1 MPIQQMPPAGP
12 TSLGEAAYFAEHRRR
27 AGGRS
32 ATYGEL
38 LAPALPLYRNHLL
51 RIDPDPGPGLT
62 QPEIVAIYEYT
73 TDADFIEKFNAL
85 MRDDPRA
92 ATAMHGGF
100 ITVLRSALTKLPP
113 YEGQVWRGSNILPPE
128 VMELLTQERDTF
140 RPGYFWS
147 TAYDRRGLEEYAD
160 DIVFDIQSQTG
171 KNIAWMSAKGEDYEV
186 LFPPGAAFRVLN
198 ADEIAPG
205 KWAIKLADLGLP
217 FKEE

>member
-1 MPIQQMPPAGP
+1 MPIQQMPPPGP
-12 TSLGEAAYFAEHRRR
+12 TNLGEAAYFAEHRRR

-32 ATYGEL
+32 AAYGQL

-100 ITVLRSALTKLPP
+100 ITVLGNGLAKLPP
-113 YEGQVWRGSNILPPE
+113 HPGQVWRGSGILPPYIMGTLRT
-128 VMELLTQERDTF
+128 VGTTF

-147 TAYDRRGLEEYAD
+147 TAHARRGLEEYPRE
-160 DIVFDIQSQTG
+160 IVFDIQSKIG
-171 KNIAWMSAKGEDYEV
+171 KNIAWLSAKGRDYEV
-186 LFPPGAAFRVLN
+186 LFPPHAAFRVEKAN
-198 ADEIAPG
+198 RRPTDGVWE
-205 KWAIKLADLGLP
+205 IKLTDLG
-217 FKEE
+217 